1 MTISQIQ
8 YLIAVAKHKN
18 FSKAA
23 AECFISQPA
32 LSMQIK
38 QLEDE
43 LGGKL
48 FDRSKNPLK
57 LTPLGE
63 KAVSQ
68 AEITYYEFKK
78 LSQIAEDNSEPSG
91 EISIGIIPTLA
102 PYLLPVFIKEYTRK
116 HPKVKLNIRE
126 LTTAEIIEEIMAYN
140 LDAALLATPLHHKE
154 LIEIPLFYE
163 RMLAYVSPESSLYQ
177 KEYAMTSDIDPNEL
191 WLLEEG
197 HCLRSQ
203 ILKLCELRK
212 SSAVSQ
218 NITFQAGSIETLL
231 RLVDSYQGITV
242 IPELATLHFDQIARN
257 KLRSFIK
264 PAPTREISLIHHQYT
279 SKHSIINSLEESI
292 KEQVPER
299 FFEENRRVM
308 EIY

>member
-48 FDRSKNPLK
+48 FDRSKNPLM
-57 LTPLGE
+57 LTPMGE
-63 KAVSQ
+63 KAVNQ

-78 LSQIAEDNSEPSG
+78 LSCLAEDNQEPSG
-91 EISIGIIPTLA
+91 EITLGIIPTLA
-102 PYLLPVFIKEYTRK
+102 PYLLPIFIKEYTKKYPR
-116 HPKVKLNIRE
+116 VKLNIRE
-126 LTTAEIIEEIMAYN
+126 LTTAEIIEEITNYN
-140 LDAALLATPLHHKE
+140 LDTALLATPLHHQE

-177 KEYAMTSDIDPNEL
+177 KEYAIASEIDPNEL

-203 ILKLCELRK
+203 ILKLCELRNQSEM
-212 SSAVSQ
+212 SS
-218 NITFQAGSIETLL
+218 NITFKAGSVETLM
-231 RLVDSYQGITV
+231 RLVDNYQGITIV
-242 IPELATLHFDQIARN
+242 PELATVHLGEISKA
-257 KLRSFIK
+257 KLRNFLK
-264 PAPTREISLIHHQYT
+264 PEPTREISLIHHQYC
-279 SKHSIINSLEESI
+279 SKQSIINSLEESI
-292 KEQVPER
+292 RGQIPDKFLQ
-299 FFEENRRVM
+299 ENKRVI
-308 EIY
+308 EVL